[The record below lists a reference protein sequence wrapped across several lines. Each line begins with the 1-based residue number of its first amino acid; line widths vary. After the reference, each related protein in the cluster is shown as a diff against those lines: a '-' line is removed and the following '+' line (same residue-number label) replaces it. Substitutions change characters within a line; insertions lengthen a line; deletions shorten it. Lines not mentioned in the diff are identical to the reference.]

1 MTLADVA
8 REAGVHPA
16 TVSRILNRAPDLSI
30 RPATRER
37 VERIAAE
44 QGYRPNA
51 MARGLRLS
59 SAGAL
64 GLLVPSLRNPV
75 YAHIIRGA
83 FRRAWEDG
91 LVVLLVEDGGGEET
105 AQAYERLVRERR
117 IDGLLV
123 ASARPG
129 SPLLERPEASDLP
142 IVFVNR
148 RHPGAG
154 QSVSMREEDAGALAA
169 RHLFELGHTD
179 LAHLAGPADLDTAQR
194 RTRGFTEA
202 ARAAG
207 ATVAV
212 AHSEFDEAGG
222 FAAMRE
228 LLEAAPTG
236 VFVSNLNQAVGALAG
251 ARAAGRSV
259 PRDVSLITYDDD
271 PVGEYLD
278 PPLTAV
284 RMPLAELGAAAVECI
299 LDRMRGGSRDD
310 VVVPTAPELVR
321 RASTSARE
329 GGGGRA

>member
-1 MTLADVA
+1 VARQVTLADVA
-8 REAGVHPA
+8 RAAGVHPA

-30 RPATRER
+30 RPETRER

-91 LVVLLVEDGGGEET
+91 LVVLLVEDTGGPET
-105 AQAYERLVRERR
+105 VQAYERLVRERR

-129 SPLLERPEASDLP
+129 SPLLEPGELP
-142 IVFVNR
+142 TVFVNR
-148 RHPGAG
+148 RNPAG

-169 RHLFELGHTD
+169 RHLLELGHTR

-194 RTRGFTEA
+194 RTLGFTQA
-202 ARAAG
+202 AQEGG

-212 AHSEFDEAGG
+212 VHSEFDETGG
-222 FAAMRE
+222 YAAMRE
-228 LLEAAPTG
+228 LLDGAPTA

-259 PRDVSLITYDDD
+259 PNELSVVTYDDD

-299 LDRMRGGSRDD
+299 LARMRGGSRDD
-310 VVVPTAPELVR
+310 VVVATAPELVR
-321 RASTSARE
+321 RASTAELDRE
-329 GGGGRA
+329 GNA

>member
-8 REAGVHPA
+8 RAAGVHPA

-30 RPATRER
+30 RPETRER

-91 LVVLLVEDGGGEET
+91 LVVLLVEDGGGAET
-105 AQAYERLVRERR
+105 VQAYERLVRERR

-129 SPLLERPEASDLP
+129 SPLLEPGELP
-142 IVFVNR
+142 TVFLNR
-148 RHPGAG
+148 RHPGSG

-169 RHLFELGHTD
+169 RHLLELGHTQ

-194 RTRGFTEA
+194 RTLGFTQA
-202 ARAAG
+202 AQAAG
-207 ATVAV
+207 ATVALV
-212 AHSEFDEAGG
+212 HAEFDETGG
-222 FAAMRE
+222 FAAMRS
-228 LLEAAPTG
+228 LLEASPTG

-251 ARAAGRSV
+251 ARAAGRRV
-259 PRDVSLITYDDD
+259 PDDVSLVTYDDD

-299 LDRMRGGSRDD
+299 LARMRGGSRGD
-310 VVVPTAPELVR
+310 VVVQTAPELVR
-321 RASTSARE
+321 RASTAELDRK
-329 GGGGRA
+329 GAT